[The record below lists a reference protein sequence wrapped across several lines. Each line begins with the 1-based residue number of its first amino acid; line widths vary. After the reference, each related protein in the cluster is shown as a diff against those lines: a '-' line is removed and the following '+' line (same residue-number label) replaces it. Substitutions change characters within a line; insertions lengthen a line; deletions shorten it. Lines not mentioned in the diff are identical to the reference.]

1 MPRLQQFCV
10 WISSTPFSL
19 AIRKSVWAFP
29 IIESIH
35 VLGIVLLVGSV
46 ALLDLRLL
54 GFIMKNEPVSRISR
68 SVLRWTWSG
77 FAVMFT
83 TGLLLSIAEA
93 ADNYSNLAFRI
104 KLVLLFLVGLNP
116 LIFHLTIFR
125 SVNSWDIAPIAP
137 WRARAAAWSSLV
149 LWGGIVV
156 AGRMIAY
163 IH

>member
-1 MPRLQQFCV
+1 MPAVQHFCEWV
-10 WISSTPFSL
+10 SSTGFSIAL
-19 AIRKSVWAFP
+19 RKSIWAFP
-29 IIESIH
+29 IVESLH

-54 GFIMKNEPVSRISR
+54 GYIMKHEPVSKIAHGVS
-68 SVLRWTWSG
+68 RWTWTG
-77 FAVMFT
+77 FVLMFV
-83 TGLLLSIAEA
+83 TGLLLSAAEA
-93 ADNYSNLAFRI
+93 AENYFNLAFRI
-104 KLVLLFLVGLNP
+104 KLVLLILVGLNP

-125 SVNSWDIAPIAP
+125 TVNSWDLSNVIP

-149 LWGGIVV
+149 LWAGIVV